1 MSQSKFKENQYFK
14 ETTKNYVC
22 NYASLVASNIASY
35 YKIYKNSNPIPLELI
50 FKESEDA
57 FILSPSKNVEVHNL
71 VMKTLR
77 ERYNLQL
84 LSENHNDIMKL
95 KEID

>member
-1 MSQSKFKENQYFK
+1 MNRSKFKEKQYFN
-14 ETTKNYVC
+14 ETIKNYVC
-22 NYASLVASNIASY
+22 NYASLVADNIASY

-50 FKESEDA
+50 FKESDDA
-57 FILSPSKNVEVHNL
+57 FILRPSKNVEVLYL
-71 VMKTLR
+71 VMNSLR